1 MTFIVPPPLLYFSVK
16 MKSID
21 AYFMGHYLL
30 TKHQYY
36 EAGFWLYSAL
46 MKYKTNEF
54 NRIVD
59 YGKEKPFEL
68 YAETLM
74 HQSMWLEKQGSIVFE
89 IYS

>member
-1 MTFIVPPPLLYFSVK
+1 MTPTRPYFSVK

-21 AYFMGHYLL
+21 AYFMGQYLF
-30 TKHQYY
+30 TNHQYY
-36 EAGFWLYSAL
+36 EAGFWFYSAL

-74 HQSMWLEKQGSIVFE
+74 HQSVWL
-89 IYS
+89 